1 MVKATFT
8 LENATVSNNAY
19 LYGVTSTNKL
29 MKHIAVFCGSSDGYN
44 DSYREQAYQA
54 GIALAEKGIHIIYG
68 AARIGIMGAIADG
81 VLNGG
86 GKVTG
91 VIPHFLQTKEIVHD
105 GLTELIV
112 VNTMHERKLKMYEL
126 CQGVLIL
133 PGGWGTMEELFEM
146 LTWGQLGMHEKPI
159 GILNINGYYDALNA
173 FNSTM
178 VQEGFLDE
186 CTRSILMY
194 SDSLEELLAK
204 METYTAPELP
214 KLINKQTT

>member
-54 GIALAEKGIHIIYG
+54 GI
-68 AARIGIMGAIADG
+68 GIMGAIADG

-105 GLTELIV
+105 ALTELIV
-112 VNTMHERKLKMYEL
+112 VNTMHERKLRMYEL

-133 PGGWGTMEELFEM
+133 PGGWGTMEEMFEM

-194 SDSLEELLAK
+194 SDSLEELLGK
-204 METYTAPELP
+204 MENYTAPELP